1 MWSKCLMI
9 MRKIFKNCEKNWIL
23 ITIFLLEQQIKNI
36 KKSFKKFLAVCI
48 KKNIFMKEFELVI
61 IAQVVKKTTQKHKQ
75 SKKMENYFAN
85 WVMNL
90 FLKTNQVFF

>member
-1 MWSKCLMI
+1 

-23 ITIFLLEQQIKNI
+23 ITIFLLEQQINNI
-36 KKSFKKFLAVCI
+36 KKSFKKFLAICI
-48 KKNIFMKEFELVI
+48 KKNIFMKKFELVI

>member
-1 MWSKCLMI
+1 

-36 KKSFKKFLAVCI
+36 KKSFKKFLAICI
-48 KKNIFMKEFELVI
+48 KKNIFMKKFELVI

-90 FLKTNQVFF
+90 FLKTSQVFF